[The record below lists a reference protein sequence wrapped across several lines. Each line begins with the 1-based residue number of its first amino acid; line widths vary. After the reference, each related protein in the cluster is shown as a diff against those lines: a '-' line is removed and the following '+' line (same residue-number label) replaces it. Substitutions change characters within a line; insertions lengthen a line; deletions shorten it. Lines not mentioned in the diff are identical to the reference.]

1 MDCHILNLFI
11 SHVDAKLPQIKVV
24 PIDPFYLTWKARQFD
39 FNTRFIELAG
49 EINTSMPDYVVNKCM
64 IVLNSVGKHVSGSKI
79 LMLGLAYKA
88 NVDDCRES
96 PSYRLMEKL
105 EDLGA
110 QVSYNDPYIP
120 EIPPSR
126 EHAKYTGRKSQPIDN
141 AYDLIL
147 ISTAHEDYKNIDFAS
162 LNVPVVDSR
171 NMLKE
176 ANPLFFK
183 A

>member
-1 MDCHILNLFI
+1 
-11 SHVDAKLPQIKVV
+11 
-24 PIDPFYLTWKARQFD
+24 
-39 FNTRFIELAG
+39 
-49 EINTSMPDYVVNKCM
+49 
-64 IVLNSVGKHVSGSKI
+64 
-79 LMLGLAYKA
+79 MLGLAYKA

-126 EHAKYTGRKSQPIDN
+126 EHAKYTGRKSHSIDN
-141 AYDLIL
+141 TYDLIL
-147 ISTAHEDYKNIDFAS
+147 ISTAHDDYKNIDFAS
-162 LNVPVVDSR
+162 LNIPVVDSR